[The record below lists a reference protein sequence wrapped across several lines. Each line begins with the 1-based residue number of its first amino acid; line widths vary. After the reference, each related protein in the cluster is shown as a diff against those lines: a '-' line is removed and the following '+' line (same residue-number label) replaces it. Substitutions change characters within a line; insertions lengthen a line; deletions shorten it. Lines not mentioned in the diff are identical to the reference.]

1 MTSENPVNE
10 APEKNPPPAAPAV
23 PAHVAAN
30 ICKLLER
37 VQVTGVESL
46 AWAEA
51 FQLMHQLAGNASQ
64 PHGPGIPFQGLRK

>member
-1 MTSENPVNE
+1 MTCIDPLENT
-10 APEKNPPPAAPAV
+10 AAAAPV
-23 PAHVAAN
+23 IQIPAHVAAN